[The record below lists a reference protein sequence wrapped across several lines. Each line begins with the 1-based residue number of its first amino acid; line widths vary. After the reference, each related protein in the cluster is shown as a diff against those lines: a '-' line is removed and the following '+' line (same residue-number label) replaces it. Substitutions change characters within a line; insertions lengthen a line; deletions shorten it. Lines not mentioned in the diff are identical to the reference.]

1 MTLKLTIR
9 NILPKSEFGKNA
21 ITLTFGTS
29 IAQIFPII
37 FYPLLSRIFNPEDFG
52 LLATLTSI
60 TGILAVLATGKYDQ
74 AILVAESK
82 YEAANIIGLVLLI
95 SFILLSFFFIL
106 LQLFSN
112 QLIRLFNEP
121 ELNKWL
127 WYPPITAYAII
138 IFNCFNE
145 WCVRNKYFTTLSW
158 NKIVNAASHT
168 LGKLLFGFIKVTG
181 NGLVAG
187 DCLGRAFS
195 AATCVYRALDKDK
208 DVFSKVSYNQI
219 KLLSKKYINFPKYI
233 LPDQLINN
241 LGQSIPVLFIG
252 AFYSNTEVGYYS
264 MAIQVLSVPIS
275 VISEALSA
283 VFRQRANEDYIKC
296 GSCLPIYKRLLL
308 RMTLLGFFGT
318 VSLLFVLP
326 QLFDLVL
333 GTQWKIS
340 GQYSQILLPM
350 ITLYF
355 ISMSLSGVFIVVRKM
370 KISMYWQIYFTLITI
385 ISLILGFCIFKT
397 LIATLL
403 CFAIGR
409 GSAYLLHII
418 LSIKY
423 ADSNK

>member
-1 MTLKLTIR
+1 
-9 NILPKSEFGKNA
+9 
-21 ITLTFGTS
+21 
-29 IAQIFPII
+29 
-37 FYPLLSRIFNPEDFG
+37 
-52 LLATLTSI
+52 
-60 TGILAVLATGKYDQ
+60 
-74 AILVAESK
+74 
-82 YEAANIIGLVLLI
+82 
-95 SFILLSFFFIL
+95 
-106 LQLFSN
+106 
-112 QLIRLFNEP
+112 
-121 ELNKWL
+121 
-127 WYPPITAYAII
+127 
-138 IFNCFNE
+138 
-145 WCVRNKYFTTLSW
+145 
-158 NKIVNAASHT
+158 
-168 LGKLLFGFIKVTG
+168 
-181 NGLVAG
+181 
-187 DCLGRAFS
+187 
-195 AATCVYRALDKDK
+195 
-208 DVFSKVSYNQI
+208 
-219 KLLSKKYINFPKYI
+219 
-233 LPDQLINN
+233 
-241 LGQSIPVLFIG
+241 
-252 AFYSNTEVGYYS
+252 
-264 MAIQVLSVPIS
+264 
-275 VISEALSA
+275 

-340 GQYSQILLPM
+340 CQYSQILLPM